1 MFTFKQMIN
10 RMKRIEPR
18 GKNSNTSI
26 LTCFNKLKKNT
37 NVYLFFKFI
46 LKID

>member
-26 LTCFNKLKKNT
+26 LTCFNKLKKKYKCIFIFQ
-37 NVYLFFKFI
+37 VYFKN
-46 LKID
+46 